1 MVGIEEGRLYVVHV
15 IVPCTKSTNGV
26 PPLEDSDGIG
36 RDGGYAEY
44 IVVDQRQL
52 IPVVSSFPPT
62 IRYTAV
68 QTTYFCSLRDWLPKW
83 RPSQAIR

>member
-1 MVGIEEGRLYVVHV
+1 MGIEAGRLYVVHV

-52 IPVVSSFPPT
+52 IPVVSPLSPEFL
-62 IRYTAV
+62 YTVA
-68 QTTYFCSLRDWLPKW
+68 QRTYSCSLRDWPRKW